1 MKERLVLAWCAV
13 CVLVVS
19 STAFAQRLPQDDPNP
34 AWKGEL
40 SSKPTPRGEDGR
52 PELVGMWQRSGAGF
66 TAEHGRFVEF
76 RRGRD
81 ASGGGADVWR
91 GRGDG
96 AISFI
101 NFERDSGIALRAAT
115 NKPQYKPEH
124 WERVQYMDK
133 YGNQEDPEMVCYP
146 SGVPRMGPP
155 NRIVQTSPKEFI
167 FFYQRRN
174 AVRVIPIDQPERP
187 YEEWEGISWLG
198 HASAQWD
205 GDTLVVETVDLYQRR
220 NAVRMIPV
228 DQPERPYD
236 EWEGISWLGHPSA
249 RWEGDTLVVETVD
262 FGDHSWLEFPGYIHS
277 NEMRVT
283 ERFTRTGDVLKWEVT
298 VDDHEMFLEP
308 WVWNP
313 WYLRSATTAGWSS
326 PGTSTAMRCG

>member
-1 MKERLVLAWCAV
+1 MKERLVLTWCAV

-66 TAEHGRFVEF
+66 TAEHGPFF
-76 RRGRD
+76 TSTRGRN
-81 ASGGGADVWR
+81 GEGKGVQGWK

-96 AISFI
+96 AVSFI

-124 WERVQYMDK
+124 WERVQWMDK
-133 YGNQEDPEMVCYP
+133 HGNQEDPEFVCYP
-146 SGVPRMGPP
+146 SGVPRIGPP
-155 NRIVQTSPKEFI
+155 DRIIQSTPNEFI
-167 FFYQRRN
+167 LLYQNRN
-174 AVRVIPIDQPERP
+174 GIVVRAIPMNAQPLP
-187 YEEWEGISWLG
+187 YEQWEGISWLG
-198 HASAQWD
+198 KPTGHWD
-205 GDTLVVETVDLYQRR
+205 GDTLVVE
-220 NAVRMIPV
+220 
-228 DQPERPYD
+228 
-236 EWEGISWLGHPSA
+236 S
-249 RWEGDTLVVETVD
+249 VD

-283 ERFTRTGDVLKWEVT
+283 ERFTRTGDVLKWEAT
-298 VDDHEMFLEP
+298 VNDPEMFLEP

-313 WYLRSATTAGWSS
+313 WYTRVHSDKDANIREANPCRDYNSQHLNTERG
-326 PGTSTAMRCG
+326 

>member
-1 MKERLVLAWCAV
+1 MKVRLAFGLCAV
-13 CVLVVS
+13 AVLVMGSAAV
-19 STAFAQRLPQDDPNP
+19 AQRKPLDDPNP
-34 AWKGEL
+34 PWKAEL
-40 SSKPTPRGEDGR
+40 SKKPTPSGEDGK
-52 PELVGMWQRSGAGF
+52 PELVGMWQRSGPSF
-66 TAEHGRFVEF
+66 LVEYGPYVQSI
-76 RRGRD
+76 RGRN
-81 ASGGGADVWR
+81 AKGEGVQGWK

-96 AISFI
+96 AVSFI
-101 NFERDSGIALRAAT
+101 NFERDSGIVLRAAK

-155 NRIVQTSPKEFI
+155 DRIVQTSPKEFI
-167 FFYQRRN
+167 F
-174 AVRVIPIDQPERP
+174 
-187 YEEWEGISWLG
+187 
-198 HASAQWD
+198 
-205 GDTLVVETVDLYQRR
+205 LYQRR

-313 WYLRSATTAGWSS
+313 WYLRVHPDKDVNIREANPCRDYNSQHLNTERG
-326 PGTSTAMRCG
+326 